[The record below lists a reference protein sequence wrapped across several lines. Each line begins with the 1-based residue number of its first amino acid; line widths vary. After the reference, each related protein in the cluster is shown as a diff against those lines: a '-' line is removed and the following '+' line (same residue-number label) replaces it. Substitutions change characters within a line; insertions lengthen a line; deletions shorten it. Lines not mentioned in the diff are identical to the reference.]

1 MGMFKDMLSSGESLF
16 KNEIALDF
24 NFVPKLLPYRERQ
37 QHYIANCI
45 KPLFMDRNGKNLLIH
60 GSPGIGKT
68 AAIKWI
74 FRDLEEE
81 TDDVIH
87 IYINCW
93 KRNTTFKIYAA
104 ICEELGYKFTQN
116 KKSDELLKVITTM
129 LNKKQGVVIA
139 FDEIDKAEDYD
150 FLYSLIEEI
159 YKKTILLI
167 TNYKLWIN
175 DLDERIKSRMIPE
188 LLEFQQYS
196 RNETEGILK
205 ERIKYAFIPGVF
217 EDDALRLIVDKTAEI
232 KDIRSGIYMLREAGL
247 AAEDASSKKI
257 KAEHSNAALLKLN
270 DFSIESSDS
279 LDANIKQILDI
290 IKEKE
295 KIKIG
300 DLYNIYTEKG
310 GNMPYRTFARRIK
323 KLEQSKFVILDKI
336 VGGPDGSTTIV
347 KYNDATKKLT
357 DF

>member
-16 KNEIALDF
+16 KNEVALDF
-24 NFVPKLLPYRERQ
+24 NFVPKLLPYREKQ
-37 QHYIANCI
+37 QHYIASSI
-45 KPLFMDRNGKNLLIH
+45 KPLFMERNGKNLLIH

-68 AAIKWI
+68 AAIRWV
-74 FRDLEEE
+74 FRGLEDE
-81 TDDVIH
+81 TDEIIP

-93 KRNTTFKIYAA
+93 KRNTTHKIYVD
-104 ICEELGYKFTQN
+104 ICEQLEYKFTQN
-116 KKSDELLKVITTM
+116 KKSDELLKIITTM
-129 LNKKQGVVIA
+129 LNKKQGVVFA

-150 FLYSLIEEI
+150 FLYSLLEEI
-159 YKKTILLI
+159 YKKTMLLI
-167 TNYKLWIN
+167 TNYKMWIN

-188 LLEFQQYS
+188 LIEFQQYN
-196 RNETEGILK
+196 RHETAGILK
-205 ERIKYAFIPGVF
+205 ERIKYAFISGVF
-217 EDDALRLIVDKTAEI
+217 EDDAFKLIADKADEI

-247 AAEDASSKKI
+247 AAEDASSRKI
-257 KAEHSNAALLKLN
+257 KAEHAKTALLKLN
-270 DFSIESSDS
+270 NFSIESSDS
-279 LDANIKQILDI
+279 LDDNIREILDI

-300 DLYNIYTEKG
+300 DLHNFYTEKG
-310 GNMPYRTFARRIK
+310 GNMPYRTFVRRIK
-323 KLEQSKFVILDKI
+323 KLEQSKFVILEKI